1 MAVAVRGSRLPLTI
15 IYSSAI
21 YTLRE
26 MREEMGAKK
35 DVKMFMGGL
44 MLLQDDFYVLKG
56 RRILLR
62 LVGNTCTL
70 NKKRVV

>member
-1 MAVAVRGSRLPLTI
+1 MAVAVRGSQLPLTI
-15 IYSSAI
+15 IYTVP

-56 RRILLR
+56 RRILFR
-62 LVGNTCTL
+62 RCW
-70 NKKRVV
+70 KHMYP